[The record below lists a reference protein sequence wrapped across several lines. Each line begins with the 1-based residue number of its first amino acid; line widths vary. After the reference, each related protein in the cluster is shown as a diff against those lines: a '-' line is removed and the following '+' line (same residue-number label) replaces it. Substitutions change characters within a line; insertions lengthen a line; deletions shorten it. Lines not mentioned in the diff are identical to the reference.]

1 MTAPVVAAVG
11 LACLDH
17 VWHVEHFPPTRS
29 RTHASTYRSHGGGPA
44 ATASVAAA
52 RLGAEAHL
60 WASLG
65 DDEAATTLERELEQ
79 EGVQLHAL
87 RAAGARSFVSAVL
100 VEPSGERHIFPYR
113 GDALADDP
121 RRLDWS
127 ALVRA
132 GALLTDARH
141 PQLSAHALQAARRS
155 GVPTVGDWSDLRH
168 WAQTALVDHLIV
180 SEECA
185 RAALGDAALG
195 HQDLGHQDLGHQEL
209 GDDDLAAA
217 LPRLRSAEH
226 QLVAVTLGPRGILWD
241 AGSGVKRTL
250 APRVDAVD
258 TTGAGD
264 ACHGAYAFAIASGRS
279 VVDALRLAS
288 AVGALACTGPGR
300 DALPDLAAAE
310 RLAATLPDEEQR

>member
-1 MTAPVVAAVG
+1 MTTAVVVAAVG

-17 VWHVEHFPPTRS
+17 VWHVDHFPPTRS
-29 RTHASTYRSHGGGPA
+29 RTHASSYRSHGGGPA
-44 ATASVAAA
+44 ATAAVAAT

-65 DDEAATTLERELEQ
+65 EDEAATTVERELSE
-79 EGVQLHAL
+79 EGVLLHAL

-121 RRLDWS
+121 ARLDWS

-132 GALLTDARH
+132 RALLTDARH
-141 PQLSAHALQAARRS
+141 PQLSEHALQAAHRN
-155 GVPTVGDWSDLRH
+155 GIPTVGDWSDLRH
-168 WAQTALVDHLIV
+168 WDQTALVDHLIV

-185 RAALGDAALG
+185 RAALGDVALG
-195 HQDLGHQDLGHQEL
+195 NEALGE
-209 GDDDLAAA
+209 DDLAAA

-241 AGSGVKRTL
+241 AGDGVRRTL
-250 APRVDAVD
+250 APRVDVLD
-258 TTGAGD
+258 STGAGD
-264 ACHGAYAFAIASGRS
+264 ACHGAYAFALASGRS
-279 VVDALRLAS
+279 VADALRLAS

>member
-1 MTAPVVAAVG
+1 MTTPVVAAVG

-17 VWHVEHFPPTRS
+17 VWHVDHFPPTRS
-29 RTHASTYRSHGGGPA
+29 RTHARTYRSHGGGPA
-44 ATASVAAA
+44 ATAAVAAA
-52 RLGAEAHL
+52 RLGAEVHL

-65 DDEAATTLERELEQ
+65 EDEAATTLERELEQ

-87 RAAGARSFVSAVL
+87 RAAGSRSFVSAVL

-121 RRLDWS
+121 QRLDWS
-127 ALVRA
+127 ALARA

-141 PQLSAHALQAARRS
+141 PQVSEYALRAARRS

-185 RAALGDAALG
+185 RAALGNEALG
-195 HQDLGHQDLGHQEL
+195 DHAI

-217 LPRLRSAEH
+217 LPQLRSTEH

-241 AGSGVKRTL
+241 AGSGVRRTL
-250 APRVDAVD
+250 APRVDVLD
-258 TTGAGD
+258 STGAGD
-264 ACHGAYAFAIASGRS
+264 ACHGAYAFALASGRS
-279 VVDALRLAS
+279 VSDALRLAS
-288 AVGALACTGPGR
+288 AVGGLACTGPGR

>member
-1 MTAPVVAAVG
+1 VTTPVIAAVG

-17 VWHVEHFPPTRS
+17 VWQVERFPPTRS
-29 RTHASTYRSHGGGPA
+29 RTHASAYRSHGGGPA
-44 ATASVAAA
+44 ATAAVAAA

-65 DDEAATTLERELEQ
+65 EDEAATTVERELEQ

-87 RAAGARSFVSAVL
+87 RASGARSFVSAVL

-121 RRLDWS
+121 ERLDWS
-127 ALVRA
+127 ALGRA

-141 PQLSAHALQAARRS
+141 PRLSEHALRAARRS
-155 GVPTVGDWSDLRH
+155 GIPTVGDWSDLRH
-168 WAQTALVDHLIV
+168 WDQTALVDHLIV

-185 RAALGDAALG
+185 RAALGNEALG
-195 HQDLGHQDLGHQEL
+195 NEALGGKAL
-209 GDDDLAAA
+209 GDADLAAA
-217 LPRLRSAEH
+217 LPRLRSAGH

-241 AGSGVKRTL
+241 AGSGVRRTL
-250 APRVDAVD
+250 APRVDVRD
-258 TTGAGD
+258 STGAGD
-264 ACHGAYAFAIASGRS
+264 ACHGAYAVALASGRS
-279 VVDALRLAS
+279 VADAFRLAS

>member
-1 MTAPVVAAVG
+1 MTTPVVAAVG

-17 VWHVEHFPPTRS
+17 VWQVERFPPTHS
-29 RTHASTYRSHGGGPA
+29 RTHASAFRSHGGGPA
-44 ATASVAAA
+44 ATAAVAAA

-65 DDEAATTLERELEQ
+65 EDEAAVTVERELEH
-79 EGVQLHAL
+79 EGVHLHAL
-87 RAAGARSFVSAVL
+87 RSAGARSFVSAVL
-100 VEPSGERHIFPYR
+100 VDPSGERHIFPYR

-121 RRLDWS
+121 GGLDWS
-127 ALVRA
+127 ALAGA

-141 PQLSAHALQAARRS
+141 PQMSEHALIAARRA

-168 WAQTALVDHLIV
+168 WSQTAWIDHLIV

-185 RAALGDAALG
+185 RAALGAEA
-195 HQDLGHQDLGHQEL
+195 L

-217 LPRLRSAEH
+217 LPRLRSAPR
-226 QLVAVTLGPRGILWD
+226 QLVAVTLGSRGILWD
-241 AGSGVKRTL
+241 AGDGVRRTT
-250 APRVDAVD
+250 APRVEVLDS
-258 TTGAGD
+258 TGAGD
-264 ACHGAYAFAIASGRS
+264 ACHGAYAFALASGRA
-279 VVDALRLAS
+279 VPQALRLAS

-300 DALPDLAAAE
+300 DALPDLAAAD